1 MKRLCNM
8 HIISQSGI
16 IILIIAD
23 INRLT
28 ACESQFQKINILCG
42 IKTKATSYPHR
53 RLLFSIKLCLLYS
66 KKQKSEIVVGITY
79 NLNVRKNEGR
89 KSG

>member
-1 MKRLCNM
+1 MKLLCNI
-8 HIISQSGI
+8 HILSQSGK

-23 INRLT
+23 IKRLT

-79 NLNVRKNEGR
+79 NVNVRKNEGR

>member
-1 MKRLCNM
+1 M
-8 HIISQSGI
+8 HILSQSGI
-16 IILIIAD
+16 IILISAD
-23 INRLT
+23 IKRLT

-53 RLLFSIKLCLLYS
+53 RLLFNIKLCLLYS

-79 NLNVRKNEGR
+79 NVNARKNEGR

>member
-1 MKRLCNM
+1 MN
-8 HIISQSGI
+8 IISQNEK

-23 INRLT
+23 IKRFAT
-28 ACESQFQKINILCG
+28 CESKFKKINILCG

-79 NLNVRKNEGR
+79 NVNVRKNEGR

>member
-1 MKRLCNM
+1 M
-8 HIISQSGI
+8 HILSQSGK

-23 INRLT
+23 IKRFT
-28 ACESQFQKINILCG
+28 ACG

-79 NLNVRKNEGR
+79 NVNVRKNEGR